1 MARKFLVFS
10 CLVFL
15 ISIVY
20 SIYTRYQMHTENK
33 NQQEV
38 TAELEA
44 PSVGHVSISRSSQP
58 KTEDSNPEPTEEEL
72 AAFEVFLS
80 NLEELEE
87 LEGTTETTQFEEVF
101 EEVAEAEVSETEG
114 DDTGIS
120 PELKEM
126 FIHYKEVFLNRS
138 REVSREI
145 APFMRRIVELD
156 ERTDELDNLMTEK
169 SNRGEPH
176 QELREEYRQL
186 SEERNEV
193 FVALEPLD
201 ERRAQVYEDW
211 EEYLLANHGIDS
223 TTFNETYNEALRSWL
238 ANQ

>member
-20 SIYTRYQMHTENK
+20 FIYTRYQLNTENK

-44 PSVGHVSISRSSQP
+44 PSVGYVYTSRSSQP
-58 KTEDSNPEPTEEEL
+58 KTEDSNPEPTEEEW
-72 AAFEVFLS
+72 AAFEAFLS

-87 LEGTTETTQFEEVF
+87 LEGTTETIQPEG
-101 EEVAEAEVSETEG
+101 VAETEAYSAEG

-120 PELKEM
+120 PELEEM
-126 FIHYKEVFLNRS
+126 FIHYKEVFLNQT
-138 REVSREI
+138 REVDREI
-145 APFMRRIVELD
+145 TPFMRRIVELD
-156 ERTDELDNLMTEK
+156 ERMDELDNLMTEK

-186 SEERNEV
+186 FEERHEV

-201 ERRAQVYEDW
+201 EQMAQIHQEW

-223 TTFNETYNEALRSWL
+223 TTFRETYNEALRSWF

>member
-1 MARKFLVFS
+1 MARKLLGFS

-20 SIYTRYQMHTENK
+20 FIYTRYQLNTENK

-44 PSVGHVSISRSSQP
+44 PSVGYVSTSRSSQP
-58 KTEDSNPEPTEEEL
+58 KTEDSNPEPTEEEW
-72 AAFEVFLS
+72 AAFEAFLS

-87 LEGTTETTQFEEVF
+87 LEGTTETIQPEG
-101 EEVAEAEVSETEG
+101 VAETEAYSAEG

-120 PELKEM
+120 PELEGM
-126 FIHYKEVFLNRS
+126 FIHYKEVFLNRT
-138 REVSREI
+138 REVDREI
-145 APFMRRIVELD
+145 TPFMRRIVEID
-156 ERTDELDNLMTEK
+156 ERMEELFDAIMEK
-169 SNRGEPH
+169 SNRGEEH
-176 QELREEYRQL
+176 QELLDARMQL
-186 SEERNEV
+186 YEERVEV
-193 FVALEPLD
+193 SEALEPLD
-201 ERRAQVYEDW
+201 EQMAQIHQDW

-223 TTFNETYNEALRSWL
+223 TTFNETYTEALRTWF

>member
-1 MARKFLVFS
+1 
-10 CLVFL
+10 
-15 ISIVY
+15 
-20 SIYTRYQMHTENK
+20 MHTANK

-44 PSVGHVSISRSSQP
+44 PSVGHVSTSRSSQP
-58 KTEDSNPEPTEEEL
+58 KTEDSNPAPTEEEL

-87 LEGTTETTQFEEVF
+87 LDGTTETTQP
-101 EEVAEAEVSETEG
+101 EEVAEAEASETES

-120 PELKEM
+120 PELEEM
-126 FIHYKEVFLNRS
+126 FIYYKGHLDRVWKVE
-138 REVSREI
+138 REI
-145 APFMRRIVELD
+145 APFMRRIVEID
-156 ERTDELDNLMTEK
+156 EKTDELDTLMTEK

-193 FVALEPLD
+193 FVAL
-201 ERRAQVYEDW
+201 
-211 EEYLLANHGIDS
+211 
-223 TTFNETYNEALRSWL
+223 
-238 ANQ
+238 

>member
-1 MARKFLVFS
+1 MARKFLGFS

-20 SIYTRYQMHTENK
+20 FIYSRHQLQPESKNRH
-33 NQQEV
+33 NQQKV
-38 TAELEA
+38 AVELEA
-44 PSVGHVSISRSSQP
+44 PVTRHISASRSAQP
-58 KTEDSNPEPTEEEL
+58 KTENSNPEPTEEEW
-72 AAFEVFLS
+72 AAFLAFLN

-87 LEGTTETTQFEEVF
+87 SEGTTETTQP
-101 EEVAEAEVSETEG
+101 EEVAETEVYGADGG
-114 DDTGIS
+114 DRGIS
-120 PELKEM
+120 PELEEM

-138 REVSREI
+138 REISQER
-145 APFMRRIVELD
+145 APFMRRVVEID
-156 ERTDELDNLMTEK
+156 EWMDELDNLMTEK

-201 ERRAQVYEDW
+201 ERRAQVFEEW
-211 EEYLLANHGIDS
+211 EEYLLTNHGIDS
-223 TTFNETYNEALRSWL
+223 TTFNETYTDALRAWF

>member
-1 MARKFLVFS
+1 MVRKFLVFS

-20 SIYTRYQMHTENK
+20 FIYTKYQMHTENK

-44 PSVGHVSISRSSQP
+44 PSVGHVSTIRSSQP

-87 LEGTTETTQFEEVF
+87 LDGTTETTQFEEV
-101 EEVAEAEVSETEG
+101 AEADTSETES

-120 PELKEM
+120 PELEEM
-126 FIHYKEVFLNRS
+126 FIYYKGHLDRF
-138 REVSREI
+138 REVERKVV
-145 APFMRRIVELD
+145 PLMRRVVELD
-156 ERTDELDNLMTEK
+156 ERIEELGNLIMEK
-169 SNRGEPH
+169 TNRGEAH
-176 QELREEYRQL
+176 QELVGARQQL
-186 SEERNEV
+186 YEERDEV
-193 FVALEPLD
+193 SETLEPLG
-201 ERRAQVYEDW
+201 ENRR
-211 EEYLLANHGIDS
+211 LN
-223 TTFNETYNEALRSWL
+223 LRRIGRDIF
-238 ANQ
+238 

>member
-20 SIYTRYQMHTENK
+20 FIYTRYQMHTENK

-72 AAFEVFLS
+72 AAFEAFLS

-87 LEGTTETTQFEEVF
+87 LEELDGTTETIQP
-101 EEVAEAEVSETEG
+101 EEVAETEVSETEG

-120 PELKEM
+120 PELEEM

-138 REVSREI
+138 REVSLEI